1 MSDTPKILKK
11 NDDKIKQMSV
21 IGLSVYAVVHSH
33 LYWVYSILYIAYHQ
47 ITPHKKPLNNCRW
60 KFPDHTQKKS
70 KRKHPHQKHSKKK
83 SLTHKPKAIIPST
96 KPKTAVIALAT
107 KTTPIDD
114 AKHALVQQKVPLLHA
129 FRTFPSSSGKNP
141 LNIHQLIKSHRK
153 IPKRSNSTGH
163 LINEV
168 SLPPSLV
175 NSEEDTSSD
184 DSSIHIQTLSPIKRN
199 RALGLLR
206 STFHRSNSTGQLKQ
220 GLNSS
225 FSSLSEDEGVVV
237 IEAKKRKRDTL
248 FGITRKFSS
257 RKNVPTLAT
266 TTTAAAAGQHP
277 EEVSPSSETK
287 NSSST
292 TTTTRSKLFR
302 NMPSWKKQSQAV
314 VVQRP

>member
-1 MSDTPKILKK
+1 MSDATKITKK
-11 NDDKIKQMSV
+11 NEDKIKQMSV

-33 LYWVYSILYIAYHQ
+33 LYWVYSILWRFPDN
-47 ITPHKKPLNNCRW
+47 THKK
-60 KFPDHTQKKS
+60 TKK
-70 KRKHPHQKHSKKK
+70 KHPHQKHSKKK

-96 KPKTAVIALAT
+96 KPKTAVIALTT
-107 KTTPIDD
+107 KTTHIDD
-114 AKHALVQQKVPLLHA
+114 AKHALVQQQKVPLFHA
-129 FRTFPSSSGKNP
+129 LRTFPSASSKNP

-163 LINEV
+163 LNTHEA

-175 NSEEDTSSD
+175 NSEEETSSD
-184 DSSIHIQTLSPIKRN
+184 ESSIHIQTLSPTKRN

-206 STFHRSNSTGQLKQ
+206 STFHRSNSTGHLKQ

-225 FSSLSEDEGVVV
+225 FSSLSEDEGVV

-257 RKNVPTLAT
+257 KKNVPTLAT
-266 TTTAAAAGQHP
+266 IATAADQHHS
-277 EEVSPSSETK
+277 EEASPSSETK
-287 NSSST
+287 GSNATT

-302 NMPSWKKQSQAV
+302 NMPSWKKQPQAV
-314 VVQRP
+314 AQKP

>member
-1 MSDTPKILKK
+1 MSDATKIIKK

-47 ITPHKKPLNNCRW
+47 ITPHKKPLTSARW
-60 KFPDHTQKKS
+60 RLPDNTHKKS
-70 KRKHPHQKHSKKK
+70 KKKHPHLKHSKKK

-96 KPKTAVIALAT
+96 KPKTAVVALAT
-107 KTTPIDD
+107 KTTDIDD
-114 AKHALVQQKVPLLHA
+114 AKHALVQQQKTPLFHA
-129 FRTFPSSSGKNP
+129 LRTFPSSSSKNP

-153 IPKRSNSTGH
+153 IPKRSNSTGQLNTH
-163 LINEV
+163 AA

-175 NSEEDTSSD
+175 GSEEDTSSD
-184 DSSIHIQTLSPIKRN
+184 ESSIHIQILSPTKRN

-206 STFHRSNSTGQLKQ
+206 STFHRSSSTGHLKQ

-225 FSSLSEDEGVVV
+225 FSSLSEDEGVVTEV
-237 IEAKKRKRDTL
+237 KKRKRDTL

-266 TTTAAAAGQHP
+266 TTTTTTAAADQHP
-277 EEVSPSSETK
+277 EEASPLSETK
-287 NSSST
+287 NS

-302 NMPSWKKQSQAV
+302 NMPSWKKQSQAA
-314 VVQRP
+314 VQKP

>member
-1 MSDTPKILKK
+1 MSDATKITKK

-47 ITPHKKPLNNCRW
+47 ITPHKKPLNAAKWR
-60 KFPDHTQKKS
+60 FPDSTHKKS
-70 KRKHPHQKHSKKK
+70 KKKHPHQKHSKKK

-96 KPKTAVIALAT
+96 KPKTAVIALTT
-107 KTTPIDD
+107 KTTHIDD
-114 AKHALVQQKVPLLHA
+114 AKHALVQQQQKVPLFHA
-129 FRTFPSSSGKNP
+129 LRTFPSSSSKNP

-163 LINEV
+163 LNAHEAL
-168 SLPPSLV
+168 LPPSLV

-184 DSSIHIQTLSPIKRN
+184 ESSIHIQTLSPNKRS

-206 STFHRSNSTGQLKQ
+206 STFQRSNSTGHLKQ

-225 FSSLSEDEGVVV
+225 FSSLSEDEEVV
-237 IEAKKRKRDTL
+237 IEVKKRKRDTL

-266 TTTAAAAGQHP
+266 TTTTTTAAADQHP
-277 EEVSPSSETK
+277 KETSPPSETK
-287 NSSST
+287 NS
-292 TTTTRSKLFR
+292 TTTRSKLFR

-314 VVQRP
+314 AQNP